1 MATGDLKDQLQAA
14 LGGTYTLERE
24 LGRGGMATVY
34 LAVDLKHK
42 RRVALKVLHPDL
54 AAALGPE
61 RFRREI
67 ELAAQLQHPH
77 ILSVH
82 DSGET
87 PTGQL
92 WFTMPYIEGE
102 SLRGRLKRERQL
114 PLGVALRIAREVA
127 DALDYAHE
135 HGVVHRD
142 IKPEN
147 ILLTRSHAMVADFG
161 IARALNPHTGEHAL
175 TGTGM
180 SLGTPGYMSPE
191 QAAGE
196 TVLDART
203 DIYSLGAV
211 LYEMLAGE
219 PPFTGPTAQAVV
231 AKMLASEP
239 PPVRRARPSAPEAVD
254 TAIRKAL
261 APVPADRFATAA
273 QFGSVLE
280 AAERTAT
287 GSTLATPAA
296 SRPGRRFP
304 TGAALLGLG
313 FLVGVGVLFAWR
325 SRGGGGPTGAT
336 GPVRIAVLPFD
347 NLGDSSDA
355 YFADGLTDA
364 VRNKLAA
371 LSGLEVIASTSSG
384 QYRHSTKGPQEIG
397 RELGVR
403 YLLVGKVRWVK
414 DGGTAHQ
421 SRVQV
426 SPELIETTSAA
437 DKWGAPFDA
446 AITDVFQVQADIAGQ
461 VAQQLRVALTPASQQ
476 VITQRPTENLAAY
489 DLFLKGE
496 EVGQSVS
503 INDPVALTQAVAFYQ
518 QAVALDSGFA
528 PAWAQLG
535 HAEAVLFSQGNAAS
549 QRVEL
554 AREAIDH
561 ARALSPTSTQTLLAQ
576 GSYDR
581 SVLHDNS
588 KALAEFTAGL
598 KVAPHNAELLSA
610 AAISEESFGRWEAAV
625 AHFRQA
631 EALDPRSVATARGL
645 EEAYQWLRRYPDA
658 LAGCD
663 RALALSP
670 GDVSAFQDKAM
681 IKLAQGDLAGARAL
695 IATPPPSIDS
705 ATLVAFMGTYYDLY
719 WLLDDSQQ
727 RLLASLPVAPFGGDP
742 STRAVVLAQV
752 YAFLGN
758 PVKSRRYADSAQ
770 LLYAA
775 SLRATPQDAQTRVER
790 GIALVY
796 LGRRDEAIREGEL
809 AVHQLG
815 MSADAHSGPY
825 IQHQLVRIYLLA
837 GEPEKALD
845 QLEPLLKVPYFLSP
859 AWLKIDPNFAPLH
872 GNPRFERLVA
882 GS

>member
-1 MATGDLKDQLQAA
+1 MGSLQHVGLPEGKILIPGVIDSVSNFVDHPRLVAQRLIRFAEIVGGENVIAAPDCGFGTFAFRPQRVHPEIMWTKFAAMVEGAGQAPRPGHPLGNARPLPPSGDL
-14 LGGTYTLERE
+14 
-24 LGRGGMATVY
+24 
-34 LAVDLKHK
+34 
-42 RRVALKVLHPDL
+42 
-54 AAALGPE
+54 
-61 RFRREI
+61 
-67 ELAAQLQHPH
+67 
-77 ILSVH
+77 
-82 DSGET
+82 
-87 PTGQL
+87 
-92 WFTMPYIEGE
+92 
-102 SLRGRLKRERQL
+102 
-114 PLGVALRIAREVA
+114 
-127 DALDYAHE
+127 
-135 HGVVHRD
+135 
-142 IKPEN
+142 
-147 ILLTRSHAMVADFG
+147 
-161 IARALNPHTGEHAL
+161 
-175 TGTGM
+175 
-180 SLGTPGYMSPE
+180 
-191 QAAGE
+191 
-196 TVLDART
+196 
-203 DIYSLGAV
+203 
-211 LYEMLAGE
+211 
-219 PPFTGPTAQAVV
+219 
-231 AKMLASEP
+231 
-239 PPVRRARPSAPEAVD
+239 RPAPEG
-254 TAIRKAL
+254 
-261 APVPADRFATAA
+261 AP
-273 QFGSVLE
+273 
-280 AAERTAT
+280 
-287 GSTLATPAA
+287 
-296 SRPGRRFP
+296 
-304 TGAALLGLG
+304 
-313 FLVGVGVLFAWR
+313 VGVGDDHADPPPEA
-325 SRGGGGPTGAT
+325 GGNT
-336 GPVRIAVLPFD
+336 
-347 NLGDSSDA
+347 
-355 YFADGLTDA
+355 YFADMF
-364 VRNKLAA
+364 AA
-371 LSGLEVIASTSSG
+371 YATLL
-384 QYRHSTKGPQEIG
+384 
-397 RELGVR
+397 LGM
-403 YLLVGKVRWVK
+403 
-414 DGGTAHQ
+414 Q
-421 SRVQV
+421 VQV

-598 KVAPHNAELLSA
+598 KDAPHNAELLSA

-837 GEPEKALD
+837 GEPEKALE
-845 QLEPLLKVPYFLSP
+845 QLEPFRNVPYFLSL
-859 AWLKIDPNFAPLH
+859 AWGQIDPKFAPLH
-872 GNPRFERLVA
+872 GNLRFERIVA
-882 GS
+882 RR